1 MYQTEEESLLHSQVE
16 NELELREYAVS
27 IKKKIMDMLYKY
39 KYVEKYLT
47 DDIFQTQTMLLASLA
62 MNIAAA
68 TFTFVMGVWFGSQWL
83 VTVSLYFLVLS
94 SMRLLLLNRERKSK
108 RLETPEHKRLYD
120 LKSYRACGFLVLLMN
135 MIVGG
140 MIIGMIV
147 HNEGYDYPGLML
159 YLIGLFAIANFAN
172 AIYNVKKYW
181 HIYNPM
187 ISAAKRL
194 SFSTALVLVY
204 TLQTSALARF
214 GDNHERLRR
223 ILNSVSG
230 AVVELVLFTMA
241 LLMIIRANQE
251 MQKLKHLEENQGK

>member
-1 MYQTEEESLLHSQVE
+1 
-16 NELELREYAVS
+16 VS
-27 IKKKIMDMLYKY
+27 TKDRIKEFLYKY

-68 TFTFVMGVWFGSQWL
+68 TFKFVMGVWFGSKWL
-83 VTVSLYFLVLS
+83 VTVSIYFLTLS
-94 SMRLLLLNRERKSK
+94 AMRLLLLNRERKSK
-108 RLETPEHKRLYD
+108 KLETPEHKRLYD
-120 LKSYRACGFLVLLMN
+120 LKGYRACGYMVLFMN
-135 MIVGG
+135 MIVGR
-140 MIIGMIV
+140 MIV
-147 HNEGYDYPGLML
+147 QMLVDNEGYDYPGLML

-194 SFSTALVLVY
+194 SFSTALVLLY

-214 GDNHERLRR
+214 GNHHEQLRR
-223 ILNSVSG
+223 LLNSISG

-241 LLMIIRANQE
+241 ILMIVRSNQE
-251 MQKLKHLEENQGK
+251 MHKLKEG

>member
-1 MYQTEEESLLHSQVE
+1 MSTQD
-16 NELELREYAVS
+16 R
-27 IKKKIMDMLYKY
+27 IKEFLYKY
-39 KYVEKYLT
+39 KYVKKYLT

-68 TFTFVMGVWFGSQWL
+68 TFRFVMGVWFGSKWL
-83 VTVSLYFLVLS
+83 VTVSIYFLTLS
-94 SMRLLLLNRERKSK
+94 AMRLLLLNRERKSK
-108 RLETPEHKRLYD
+108 KLETPEHKRLYD
-120 LKSYRACGFLVLLMN
+120 LKSYRACGYMVLFMN
-135 MIVGG
+135 MIVGR
-140 MIIGMIV
+140 MIV
-147 HNEGYDYPGLML
+147 QMLVDNEGYDYPGLML

-194 SFSTALVLVY
+194 SFSTALVLLY

-214 GDNHERLRR
+214 GNNHEQLRR
-223 ILNSVSG
+223 LLNSISG

-241 LLMIIRANQE
+241 ILMIVRSNQE
-251 MQKLKHLEENQGK
+251 MHKLKEG

>member
-1 MYQTEEESLLHSQVE
+1 MSTKD
-16 NELELREYAVS
+16 R
-27 IKKKIMDMLYKY
+27 IKEFLYKY

-68 TFTFVMGVWFGSQWL
+68 TFKFVMGVWFGSKWL
-83 VTVSLYFLVLS
+83 VTVSIYFLTLS
-94 SMRLLLLNRERKSK
+94 AMRLLLLNRERKSK
-108 RLETPEHKRLYD
+108 KLETPEHKRLYD
-120 LKSYRACGFLVLLMN
+120 LKSYRACGYMVLFMN
-135 MIVGG
+135 MIVGR
-140 MIIGMIV
+140 MIV
-147 HNEGYDYPGLML
+147 QMLVDNEGYDYPGLML

-194 SFSTALVLVY
+194 SFSTALVLLY

-214 GDNHERLRR
+214 GNNHEQLRR
-223 ILNSVSG
+223 LLNSVSG
-230 AVVELVLFTMA
+230 AIVELVLFTMA

-251 MQKLKHLEENQGK
+251 MRNLKHLDPKG

>member
-1 MYQTEEESLLHSQVE
+1 MSTKD
-16 NELELREYAVS
+16 R
-27 IKKKIMDMLYKY
+27 IKEFLYKY
-39 KYVEKYLT
+39 KYVKKYLT

-68 TFTFVMGVWFGSQWL
+68 TFKFVMGVWFGSKWL
-83 VTVSLYFLVLS
+83 VTVSIYFLTLS
-94 SMRLLLLNRERKSK
+94 AMRLLLLNRERKSK
-108 RLETPEHKRLYD
+108 KLETPEHKRLYD
-120 LKSYRACGFLVLLMN
+120 LKSYRACGYMVLFMN
-135 MIVGG
+135 MIVGR
-140 MIIGMIV
+140 MIV
-147 HNEGYDYPGLML
+147 QMLVDNEGYDYPGLML

-194 SFSTALVLVY
+194 SFSTALVLLY

-214 GDNHERLRR
+214 GNNHEQLRR
-223 ILNSVSG
+223 LLNSISG

-241 LLMIIRANQE
+241 ILMIVRSNQE
-251 MQKLKHLEENQGK
+251 MHKLKEG

>member
-1 MYQTEEESLLHSQVE
+1 MSTKD
-16 NELELREYAVS
+16 R
-27 IKKKIMDMLYKY
+27 IKEFLYKY

-68 TFTFVMGVWFGSQWL
+68 TFKFVMGVWFGSKWL
-83 VTVSLYFLVLS
+83 VTVSIYFLTLS
-94 SMRLLLLNRERKSK
+94 AMRLLLLNRERKSK
-108 RLETPEHKRLYD
+108 KLETPEHKRLYD
-120 LKSYRACGFLVLLMN
+120 LKSYRACGYMVLFMN
-135 MIVGG
+135 MIVGR
-140 MIIGMIV
+140 MIV
-147 HNEGYDYPGLML
+147 QMLVDNEGYDYPGLML

-194 SFSTALVLVY
+194 SFSTALVLLY

-214 GDNHERLRR
+214 GNHHEQLRR
-223 ILNSVSG
+223 LLNSISG

-241 LLMIIRANQE
+241 ILMIVRSNQE
-251 MQKLKHLEENQGK
+251 MHKLKEG

>member
-1 MYQTEEESLLHSQVE
+1 MSTKD
-16 NELELREYAVS
+16 R
-27 IKKKIMDMLYKY
+27 IKEFLYKY

-68 TFTFVMGVWFGSQWL
+68 TFKFVMGVWFGSKWL
-83 VTVSLYFLVLS
+83 VTVSIYFLTLS
-94 SMRLLLLNRERKSK
+94 AMRLLLLNRERKSK
-108 RLETPEHKRLYD
+108 KLETLEHKRLYD
-120 LKSYRACGFLVLLMN
+120 LKGYRACGYMVLFMN
-135 MIVGG
+135 MIVGR
-140 MIIGMIV
+140 MIV
-147 HNEGYDYPGLML
+147 QMLVDNEGYDYPGLML

-194 SFSTALVLVY
+194 SFSTALVLLY

-214 GDNHERLRR
+214 GNNHEQLRR
-223 ILNSVSG
+223 LLNSISG
-230 AVVELVLFTMA
+230 AAVELVLFTMA
-241 LLMIIRANQE
+241 ILMIVRSNQE
-251 MQKLKHLEENQGK
+251 MHKLKEG

>member
-1 MYQTEEESLLHSQVE
+1 MSAKD
-16 NELELREYAVS
+16 R
-27 IKKKIMDMLYKY
+27 IKEFLYKY

-68 TFTFVMGVWFGSQWL
+68 TFKFVMGVWFGSKWL
-83 VTVSLYFLVLS
+83 VTVSIYFLTLS
-94 SMRLLLLNRERKSK
+94 AMRLLLLNRERKSK
-108 RLETPEHKRLYD
+108 KLETPEHKRLYD
-120 LKSYRACGFLVLLMN
+120 LKSYRACGYMVLFIN
-135 MIVGG
+135 MIVGR
-140 MIIGMIV
+140 MIV
-147 HNEGYDYPGLML
+147 QMLVDNEGYDYPGLML

-194 SFSTALVLVY
+194 SFSTALVLLY

-214 GDNHERLRR
+214 GNNHEQLRR
-223 ILNSVSG
+223 LLNSISG

-241 LLMIIRANQE
+241 ILMIVRSNQE
-251 MQKLKHLEENQGK
+251 MHKLKEG

>member
-1 MYQTEEESLLHSQVE
+1 MHSQTESEQEI
-16 NELELREYAVS
+16 REYAVP
-27 IKKKIMDMLYKY
+27 IKKKIMDTLYKY

-68 TFTFVMGVWFGSQWL
+68 TFKFVMGVWFGSQWL
-83 VTVSLYFLVLS
+83 VSVALYFLALS
-94 SMRLLLLNRERKSK
+94 AMRFMLLNRERKSK

-147 HNEGYDYPGLML
+147 HNEGYNYPGLML

-194 SFSTALVLVY
+194 SFSTALVLLY

-214 GDNHERLRR
+214 GNNHEQLRR

-230 AVVELVLFTMA
+230 AIVELVLFTMA

-251 MQKLKHLEENQGK
+251 MRKLKHLEENQGK

>member
-1 MYQTEEESLLHSQVE
+1 MSTKD
-16 NELELREYAVS
+16 R
-27 IKKKIMDMLYKY
+27 IKEFLYKY

-68 TFTFVMGVWFGSQWL
+68 TFKFVMGVWFGSKWL
-83 VTVSLYFLVLS
+83 VTVSIYFLTLS
-94 SMRLLLLNRERKSK
+94 AMRLLLLNRERKSK
-108 RLETPEHKRLYD
+108 KLETPEHKRLYD
-120 LKSYRACGFLVLLMN
+120 LKGYRACGYMVLFMN
-135 MIVGG
+135 MIVGR
-140 MIIGMIV
+140 MIV
-147 HNEGYDYPGLML
+147 QMLVDNDYPGLML

-194 SFSTALVLVY
+194 SFSTALVLLY

-214 GDNHERLRR
+214 GNNHEQLRR
-223 ILNSVSG
+223 LLNSISG

-241 LLMIIRANQE
+241 ILMIVRSNQE
-251 MQKLKHLEENQGK
+251 MHKLKEG

>member
-1 MYQTEEESLLHSQVE
+1 MST
-16 NELELREYAVS
+16 RDR
-27 IKKKIMDMLYKY
+27 IKEFLYKY

-68 TFTFVMGVWFGSQWL
+68 TFKFVMGVWFGSKWL
-83 VTVSLYFLVLS
+83 VTVSIYFLTLS
-94 SMRLLLLNRERKSK
+94 AMRLLLLNRERKSK
-108 RLETPEHKRLYD
+108 KLETPEHKRLYD
-120 LKSYRACGFLVLLMN
+120 LKSYRACGYMVLFMN
-135 MIVGG
+135 MIVGR
-140 MIIGMIV
+140 MIV
-147 HNEGYDYPGLML
+147 QMLVDNEGYDYPGLML

-194 SFSTALVLVY
+194 SFSTALVLLY

-214 GDNHERLRR
+214 GNHHEQLRR
-223 ILNSVSG
+223 LLNSISG

-241 LLMIIRANQE
+241 ILMIVRSNQE
-251 MQKLKHLEENQGK
+251 MHKLKEG

>member
-1 MYQTEEESLLHSQVE
+1 MSAKD
-16 NELELREYAVS
+16 R
-27 IKKKIMDMLYKY
+27 IKEFLYKY

-68 TFTFVMGVWFGSQWL
+68 TFKFVMGVWFGSKWL
-83 VTVSLYFLVLS
+83 VTVSIYFLTLS
-94 SMRLLLLNRERKSK
+94 AMRLLLLNRERKSK
-108 RLETPEHKRLYD
+108 KLETPEHKRLYD
-120 LKSYRACGFLVLLMN
+120 LKSYRACGYMVLFMN
-135 MIVGG
+135 MIVGR
-140 MIIGMIV
+140 MIV
-147 HNEGYDYPGLML
+147 QMLVDNEGYDYPGVML

-194 SFSTALVLVY
+194 SFSTALVLLY

-214 GDNHERLRR
+214 GNNHEQLRR
-223 ILNSVSG
+223 LLNSISG

-241 LLMIIRANQE
+241 ILMIVRSNQE
-251 MQKLKHLEENQGK
+251 MRKLKEG

>member
-1 MYQTEEESLLHSQVE
+1 MSTQD
-16 NELELREYAVS
+16 R
-27 IKKKIMDMLYKY
+27 IKEFLYKY

-68 TFTFVMGVWFGSQWL
+68 TFKFVMGVWFGSEWL
-83 VTVSLYFLVLS
+83 VTVSIYFLTLS
-94 SMRLLLLNRERKSK
+94 AMRLLLLNRERKSK
-108 RLETPEHKRLYD
+108 KLETPEHKRLYD
-120 LKSYRACGFLVLLMN
+120 LKSYRACGYMVLFMN
-135 MIVGG
+135 MIVGR
-140 MIIGMIV
+140 MIV
-147 HNEGYDYPGLML
+147 QMLVDNEGYDYPGLML

-194 SFSTALVLVY
+194 SFSTALVLLY

-214 GDNHERLRR
+214 GNNHEHLRR
-223 ILNSVSG
+223 LLNSISG

-241 LLMIIRANQE
+241 ILMIVRSNQE
-251 MQKLKHLEENQGK
+251 MHKLKEG

>member
-1 MYQTEEESLLHSQVE
+1 MSTKD
-16 NELELREYAVS
+16 R
-27 IKKKIMDMLYKY
+27 IKEFLYKY

-68 TFTFVMGVWFGSQWL
+68 TFKFVMGVWFGSKWL
-83 VTVSLYFLVLS
+83 VTVSIYFLTLS
-94 SMRLLLLNRERKSK
+94 AMRLLLLNRERKSK
-108 RLETPEHKRLYD
+108 KLETPEHKRLYD
-120 LKSYRACGFLVLLMN
+120 LKSYSACGYMVLFMN
-135 MIVGG
+135 MIVGR
-140 MIIGMIV
+140 MIV
-147 HNEGYDYPGLML
+147 QMLVDNEGYDYPGLML

-194 SFSTALVLVY
+194 SFSTALVLLY

-214 GDNHERLRR
+214 GNNHEQLRR
-223 ILNSVSG
+223 LLNSISG

-241 LLMIIRANQE
+241 ILMIVRSNQE
-251 MQKLKHLEENQGK
+251 MHKLKEG

>member
-1 MYQTEEESLLHSQVE
+1 MSTKD
-16 NELELREYAVS
+16 R
-27 IKKKIMDMLYKY
+27 IKEFLYKY

-68 TFTFVMGVWFGSQWL
+68 TFKFMMGVWFGSKWL
-83 VTVSLYFLVLS
+83 VTVSIYFLTLS
-94 SMRLLLLNRERKSK
+94 AMRLLLLNRERKSK
-108 RLETPEHKRLYD
+108 KLETPEHKRLYD
-120 LKSYRACGFLVLLMN
+120 LKGYRACGYMVLFMN
-135 MIVGG
+135 MIVGR
-140 MIIGMIV
+140 MIV
-147 HNEGYDYPGLML
+147 QMLVDNEGYDYPGLML

-194 SFSTALVLVY
+194 SFSTALVLLY

-214 GDNHERLRR
+214 GNNHEQLRR
-223 ILNSVSG
+223 LLNSISG

-241 LLMIIRANQE
+241 ILMIVRSNQE
-251 MQKLKHLEENQGK
+251 MHKLKEG

>member
-1 MYQTEEESLLHSQVE
+1 MSTKD
-16 NELELREYAVS
+16 R
-27 IKKKIMDMLYKY
+27 IKEFLYKY

-68 TFTFVMGVWFGSQWL
+68 TFKFVMGVWFGSKWL
-83 VTVSLYFLVLS
+83 VTVSIYFLTLS
-94 SMRLLLLNRERKSK
+94 AMRLLLLNRERKSK
-108 RLETPEHKRLYD
+108 KLETPEHKRLYD
-120 LKSYRACGFLVLLMN
+120 LKGYRACGYMVLFMN
-135 MIVGG
+135 MIVGR
-140 MIIGMIV
+140 MSVQMLV
-147 HNEGYDYPGLML
+147 DNEGYDYPGLML

-194 SFSTALVLVY
+194 SFSTALVLLY

-214 GDNHERLRR
+214 GNNHEQLRR
-223 ILNSVSG
+223 LLNSISG

-241 LLMIIRANQE
+241 ILMIVRSNQE
-251 MQKLKHLEENQGK
+251 MHKLKEG

>member
-1 MYQTEEESLLHSQVE
+1 MSTKD
-16 NELELREYAVS
+16 R
-27 IKKKIMDMLYKY
+27 IKEFLYKY

-68 TFTFVMGVWFGSQWL
+68 TFKFVMGVWFGSKWL
-83 VTVSLYFLVLS
+83 VTVSIYFLTLS
-94 SMRLLLLNRERKSK
+94 AMRLLLLNRDRKSK
-108 RLETPEHKRLYD
+108 KLETPEHKRLYD
-120 LKSYRACGFLVLLMN
+120 LKGYRVCGYMVLFMN
-135 MIVGG
+135 MIVGR
-140 MIIGMIV
+140 MIV
-147 HNEGYDYPGLML
+147 QMLVDNEGYDYPGLML

-194 SFSTALVLVY
+194 SFSTALVLLY

-214 GDNHERLRR
+214 GNNHEQLRR
-223 ILNSVSG
+223 LLNSISG

-241 LLMIIRANQE
+241 ILMIVRSNQE
-251 MQKLKHLEENQGK
+251 MHKLKEG

>member
-1 MYQTEEESLLHSQVE
+1 MST
-16 NELELREYAVS
+16 RDR
-27 IKKKIMDMLYKY
+27 IKEFLYKY

-68 TFTFVMGVWFGSQWL
+68 TFKFVMGVWFGSKWL
-83 VTVSLYFLVLS
+83 VTVSIYFLTLS
-94 SMRLLLLNRERKSK
+94 AMRLLLLNRERKSK
-108 RLETPEHKRLYD
+108 KLETPEHKRLYD
-120 LKSYRACGFLVLLMN
+120 LKSYRACGYMVLFMN
-135 MIVGG
+135 MIVGR
-140 MIIGMIV
+140 MIV
-147 HNEGYDYPGLML
+147 QMLVDNEGYDYPGLML

-194 SFSTALVLVY
+194 SFSTALVLLY

-214 GDNHERLRR
+214 GNNHEQLRR
-223 ILNSVSG
+223 LLNSISG

-241 LLMIIRANQE
+241 ILMIMRSNQE
-251 MQKLKHLEENQGK
+251 MHKLKEG

>member
-1 MYQTEEESLLHSQVE
+1 MSAKD
-16 NELELREYAVS
+16 R
-27 IKKKIMDMLYKY
+27 IKEFLYKY

-68 TFTFVMGVWFGSQWL
+68 TFKFVMGVWFGSKWL
-83 VTVSLYFLVLS
+83 VTVSIYFLTLS
-94 SMRLLLLNRERKSK
+94 AMRLLLLNRERKSK
-108 RLETPEHKRLYD
+108 KLETPEHKRLYD
-120 LKSYRACGFLVLLMN
+120 LKGYRACGYMVLFMN
-135 MIVGG
+135 MIVGR
-140 MIIGMIV
+140 MIV
-147 HNEGYDYPGLML
+147 QMLVDNEGYDYPGLML

-194 SFSTALVLVY
+194 SFSTALVLLY

-214 GDNHERLRR
+214 G
-223 ILNSVSG
+223 IMNSCDG
-230 AVVELVLFTMA
+230 C
-241 LLMIIRANQE
+241 
-251 MQKLKHLEENQGK
+251 

>member
-1 MYQTEEESLLHSQVE
+1 M
-16 NELELREYAVS
+16 EYVVS
-27 IKKKIMDMLYKY
+27 TKDRIKEFLYKY

-68 TFTFVMGVWFGSQWL
+68 TFKFVMGVWFGSKWL
-83 VTVSLYFLVLS
+83 VTVSIYFLTLS
-94 SMRLLLLNRERKSK
+94 AMRLLLLNRERKSK
-108 RLETPEHKRLYD
+108 KLETPEHKRLYD
-120 LKSYRACGFLVLLMN
+120 LKSYRACGYMVLFMN
-135 MIVGG
+135 MIVGR
-140 MIIGMIV
+140 MIV
-147 HNEGYDYPGLML
+147 QMLVDNEGYDYPGLML

-194 SFSTALVLVY
+194 SFSTALVLLY

-214 GDNHERLRR
+214 GNNHEQLRR
-223 ILNSVSG
+223 LLNSISG

-241 LLMIIRANQE
+241 ILMIVRSNQE
-251 MQKLKHLEENQGK
+251 MHKLKEG

>member
-1 MYQTEEESLLHSQVE
+1 MSAKD
-16 NELELREYAVS
+16 R
-27 IKKKIMDMLYKY
+27 IKEFLYKY

-68 TFTFVMGVWFGSQWL
+68 TFKFVMGVWFGSKWL
-83 VTVSLYFLVLS
+83 VTVSIYFLTLS
-94 SMRLLLLNRERKSK
+94 AMRLLLLNRERKSK
-108 RLETPEHKRLYD
+108 KLETPEHKRLYD
-120 LKSYRACGFLVLLMN
+120 LKSYRACGYMVLFMN
-135 MIVGG
+135 MIVGR
-140 MIIGMIV
+140 MIV
-147 HNEGYDYPGLML
+147 QMLVDNEGYDYPGLML

-194 SFSTALVLVY
+194 SFSTALVLLY

-214 GDNHERLRR
+214 GNNHEQLRR
-223 ILNSVSG
+223 LLNSISG

-241 LLMIIRANQE
+241 ILMIVRSNQE
-251 MQKLKHLEENQGK
+251 MHKLKEG

>member
-1 MYQTEEESLLHSQVE
+1 MSTKD
-16 NELELREYAVS
+16 R
-27 IKKKIMDMLYKY
+27 IKKFLYKY

-68 TFTFVMGVWFGSQWL
+68 TFKFVMGVWFGSKWL
-83 VTVSLYFLVLS
+83 VTVSIYFLTLS
-94 SMRLLLLNRERKSK
+94 AMRLLLLNRERKSK
-108 RLETPEHKRLYD
+108 KLETPEHKRLYD
-120 LKSYRACGFLVLLMN
+120 LKSYRACGYMVLFMN
-135 MIVGG
+135 MIVGR
-140 MIIGMIV
+140 MIV
-147 HNEGYDYPGLML
+147 QMLVDNEGYDYPGLML

-194 SFSTALVLVY
+194 SFSTALVLLY

-214 GDNHERLRR
+214 GNNHEQLRR
-223 ILNSVSG
+223 LLNSISG

-241 LLMIIRANQE
+241 ILMIVRSNQE
-251 MQKLKHLEENQGK
+251 MHKLKEG

>member
-1 MYQTEEESLLHSQVE
+1 MSAKD
-16 NELELREYAVS
+16 R
-27 IKKKIMDMLYKY
+27 IKEFLYKY

-68 TFTFVMGVWFGSQWL
+68 TFKFVMGVWFGSKWL
-83 VTVSLYFLVLS
+83 VTVSIYFLTLS
-94 SMRLLLLNRERKSK
+94 AMRLLLLNRERKSK
-108 RLETPEHKRLYD
+108 KLETPEHKRLYD
-120 LKSYRACGFLVLLMN
+120 LKGYRVCGYMVLFMN
-135 MIVGG
+135 MIVGR
-140 MIIGMIV
+140 MIV
-147 HNEGYDYPGLML
+147 QMLVDNEGYDYPGVML

-172 AIYNVKKYW
+172 AIYNVRKYW

-194 SFSTALVLVY
+194 SFSTAMVLLY

-214 GDNHERLRR
+214 GDNHEQLRR
-223 ILNSVSG
+223 LLNSVSG

-241 LLMIIRANQE
+241 LLMIIRSNQE
-251 MQKLKHLEENQGK
+251 MRKLKHLEENQGE

>member
-1 MYQTEEESLLHSQVE
+1 MSAKD
-16 NELELREYAVS
+16 R
-27 IKKKIMDMLYKY
+27 IKEFLYKY

-68 TFTFVMGVWFGSQWL
+68 TFRYVMGVWFGSKWL
-83 VTVSLYFLVLS
+83 VTVSIYFLTLS
-94 SMRLLLLNRERKSK
+94 AMRLLHLNRERKSK
-108 RLETPEHKRLYD
+108 KLETPEHKRLYD
-120 LKSYRACGFLVLLMN
+120 LKSYRACGYMVLFMN
-135 MIVGG
+135 MIVGR
-140 MIIGMIV
+140 MIV
-147 HNEGYDYPGLML
+147 QMLVDNEGYDYPGLML

-194 SFSTALVLVY
+194 SFSTALVLLY

-214 GDNHERLRR
+214 GNNHEQLRR
-223 ILNSVSG
+223 LLNSISG

-241 LLMIIRANQE
+241 ILMIVRSNQE
-251 MQKLKHLEENQGK
+251 MHKLKEG

>member
-1 MYQTEEESLLHSQVE
+1 
-16 NELELREYAVS
+16 VS
-27 IKKKIMDMLYKY
+27 TKDRIKEFLYKY

-68 TFTFVMGVWFGSQWL
+68 TFKFVMGVWFGSKWL
-83 VTVSLYFLVLS
+83 VTVSIYFLTLS
-94 SMRLLLLNRERKSK
+94 AMRLLLLNRERKSK
-108 RLETPEHKRLYD
+108 KLETPEHKRLYD
-120 LKSYRACGFLVLLMN
+120 LKSYRACGYMVLFMN
-135 MIVGG
+135 MIVGR
-140 MIIGMIV
+140 MIV
-147 HNEGYDYPGLML
+147 QMLVDNEGYDYPGLML

-194 SFSTALVLVY
+194 SFSTALVLLY

-214 GDNHERLRR
+214 GNNHEQLRR
-223 ILNSVSG
+223 LLNSISG

-241 LLMIIRANQE
+241 ILMIVRSNQE
-251 MQKLKHLEENQGK
+251 MHKLKEG

>member
-1 MYQTEEESLLHSQVE
+1 MSTKD
-16 NELELREYAVS
+16 R
-27 IKKKIMDMLYKY
+27 IKDFLYKY

-68 TFTFVMGVWFGSQWL
+68 TFKFVMGVWFGSKWL
-83 VTVSLYFLVLS
+83 VTVSIYFLTLS
-94 SMRLLLLNRERKSK
+94 AMRLLLLNRERKSK
-108 RLETPEHKRLYD
+108 KLETPEHKRLYD
-120 LKSYRACGFLVLLMN
+120 LKGYRACGYMVLFMN
-135 MIVGG
+135 MIVGR
-140 MIIGMIV
+140 MIV
-147 HNEGYDYPGLML
+147 QMLVDNEGYDYPGLML

-194 SFSTALVLVY
+194 SFSTALVLLY

-214 GDNHERLRR
+214 GNNHEQLRR
-223 ILNSVSG
+223 LLNSISG

-241 LLMIIRANQE
+241 ILMIVRSNQE
-251 MQKLKHLEENQGK
+251 MHKLKEG

>member
-1 MYQTEEESLLHSQVE
+1 MQREAEEVIRD
-16 NELELREYAVS
+16 REYAVS
-27 IKKKIMDMLYKY
+27 IKEKIMETLYKY

-68 TFTFVMGVWFGSQWL
+68 TFKFAMGMWFGSKWL
-83 VTVSLYFLVLS
+83 ITVSFYFMALS
-94 SMRLLLLNRERKSK
+94 AMRLLLLNRERKSK
-108 RLETPEHKRLYD
+108 SLETPDHKRLYD
-120 LKSYRACGFLVLLMN
+120 LKSYRTCGFLVLLMN
-135 MIVGG
+135 MFVGG
-140 MIIGMIV
+140 MIVQMIV
-147 HNEGYDYPGLML
+147 DNEGYDYPGIML

-194 SFSTALVLVY
+194 SFSTALVLLY

-214 GDNHERLRR
+214 GNNHEQLRR
-223 ILNSVSG
+223 LLNSVSG
-230 AVVELVLFTMA
+230 AIVELVLFTMA

-251 MQKLKHLEENQGK
+251 MRNLKHLDPKG

>member
-1 MYQTEEESLLHSQVE
+1 MSTKD
-16 NELELREYAVS
+16 R
-27 IKKKIMDMLYKY
+27 IKEFLYKY

-68 TFTFVMGVWFGSQWL
+68 TFKFVMGVWFGSKWL
-83 VTVSLYFLVLS
+83 VTVSIYFLTLS
-94 SMRLLLLNRERKSK
+94 AMRLLLLNRERKSK
-108 RLETPEHKRLYD
+108 KLETPEHKRLYD
-120 LKSYRACGFLVLLMN
+120 LKSYRACGYMVLFMN
-135 MIVGG
+135 MIVGR
-140 MIIGMIV
+140 MIV
-147 HNEGYDYPGLML
+147 QMLVDNEGYDYPGLML

-194 SFSTALVLVY
+194 SFSTALVLLY

-214 GDNHERLRR
+214 GNNHEQLRR
-223 ILNSVSG
+223 LLNSISG

-241 LLMIIRANQE
+241 ILMIVRSNQE
-251 MQKLKHLEENQGK
+251 MRKLKEG

>member
-1 MYQTEEESLLHSQVE
+1 MSTLD
-16 NELELREYAVS
+16 R
-27 IKKKIMDMLYKY
+27 IKEFLYKY

-68 TFTFVMGVWFGSQWL
+68 TFKFVMGVWFGSKWL
-83 VTVSLYFLVLS
+83 VTVSIYFLTLS
-94 SMRLLLLNRERKSK
+94 AMRLLLLNRERKSK
-108 RLETPEHKRLYD
+108 KLETPEHKRLYD
-120 LKSYRACGFLVLLMN
+120 LKGYRACGYMVLFMN
-135 MIVGG
+135 MIVGR
-140 MIIGMIV
+140 MIV
-147 HNEGYDYPGLML
+147 QMLVDNEGYDYPGLML

-194 SFSTALVLVY
+194 SFSTALVLLY

-214 GDNHERLRR
+214 GNNHEQLRR
-223 ILNSVSG
+223 LLNSISG

-241 LLMIIRANQE
+241 ILMIVRSNQE
-251 MQKLKHLEENQGK
+251 MHKLKEG

>member
-1 MYQTEEESLLHSQVE
+1 MSTKD
-16 NELELREYAVS
+16 R
-27 IKKKIMDMLYKY
+27 IKEFLYKY

-68 TFTFVMGVWFGSQWL
+68 TFKFVMGVWFGSKWL
-83 VTVSLYFLVLS
+83 VTVSIYFLTLS
-94 SMRLLLLNRERKSK
+94 AMRLLLLNRERKSK
-108 RLETPEHKRLYD
+108 KLETPEHKRLYD
-120 LKSYRACGFLVLLMN
+120 LKSYRACGYMVLFMN
-135 MIVGG
+135 MIVGR
-140 MIIGMIV
+140 MIV
-147 HNEGYDYPGLML
+147 QMLVDNEGYDYPGVML

-172 AIYNVKKYW
+172 AIYNVRKYW

-194 SFSTALVLVY
+194 SFSTAMVLLY

-214 GDNHERLRR
+214 GDNHEQLRR
-223 ILNSVSG
+223 LLNSVSG

-241 LLMIIRANQE
+241 LLMIIRSNQE
-251 MQKLKHLEENQGK
+251 MRKLKHLEENQGE

>member
-1 MYQTEEESLLHSQVE
+1 MSTKD
-16 NELELREYAVS
+16 R
-27 IKKKIMDMLYKY
+27 IKEFLYKY

-68 TFTFVMGVWFGSQWL
+68 TFKFVMGVRFGSKWL
-83 VTVSLYFLVLS
+83 VTVSIYFLTLS
-94 SMRLLLLNRERKSK
+94 AMRLLLLNRERKSK
-108 RLETPEHKRLYD
+108 KLETPEHKRLYD
-120 LKSYRACGFLVLLMN
+120 LKSYRACGYMVLFMN
-135 MIVGG
+135 MIVGR
-140 MIIGMIV
+140 MIV
-147 HNEGYDYPGLML
+147 QMLVDNEGYDYPGLML

-194 SFSTALVLVY
+194 SFSTALVLLY

-214 GDNHERLRR
+214 GNHHEQLRR
-223 ILNSVSG
+223 LLNSISG

-241 LLMIIRANQE
+241 ILMIVRSNQE
-251 MQKLKHLEENQGK
+251 MHKLKEG

>member
-1 MYQTEEESLLHSQVE
+1 MSTLD
-16 NELELREYAVS
+16 R
-27 IKKKIMDMLYKY
+27 IKEFLYKY

-68 TFTFVMGVWFGSQWL
+68 TFKFVMGVWFGSKWL
-83 VTVSLYFLVLS
+83 VTVSIYFLTLS
-94 SMRLLLLNRERKSK
+94 AMRLLLLNRERKSK
-108 RLETPEHKRLYD
+108 KLETPEHKRLYD
-120 LKSYRACGFLVLLMN
+120 LKSYRACGYMVLFMN
-135 MIVGG
+135 MIVGR
-140 MIIGMIV
+140 MIV
-147 HNEGYDYPGLML
+147 QMLVDNEGYDYPGLML

-194 SFSTALVLVY
+194 SFSTALVLLY

-214 GDNHERLRR
+214 GNNHEQLRR
-223 ILNSVSG
+223 LLNSISG
-230 AVVELVLFTMA
+230 AAVELVLFTMA
-241 LLMIIRANQE
+241 ILMIVRSNQE
-251 MQKLKHLEENQGK
+251 MHKLKEG

>member
-1 MYQTEEESLLHSQVE
+1 MSTQD
-16 NELELREYAVS
+16 R
-27 IKKKIMDMLYKY
+27 IKEFLYKY

-68 TFTFVMGVWFGSQWL
+68 TFKFVMGVWFGSKWL
-83 VTVSLYFLVLS
+83 VTVSIYFLTLS
-94 SMRLLLLNRERKSK
+94 AMRLLLLNRERKSK
-108 RLETPEHKRLYD
+108 KLETPEHKRLYD
-120 LKSYRACGFLVLLMN
+120 LKSYRACGYMVLFMN
-135 MIVGG
+135 MIVGR
-140 MIIGMIV
+140 MIV
-147 HNEGYDYPGLML
+147 QMLVDNEGYDYPGLML
-159 YLIGLFAIANFAN
+159 YLIVLFAIANFAN

-194 SFSTALVLVY
+194 SFSTALVLLY

-214 GDNHERLRR
+214 GNNHEQLRR
-223 ILNSVSG
+223 LLNSISG

-241 LLMIIRANQE
+241 ILMIVRSNQE
-251 MQKLKHLEENQGK
+251 MHKLKEG

>member
-1 MYQTEEESLLHSQVE
+1 MSTKD
-16 NELELREYAVS
+16 R
-27 IKKKIMDMLYKY
+27 IKEFLYKY

-68 TFTFVMGVWFGSQWL
+68 TFKFVMGVWFGSKWL
-83 VTVSLYFLVLS
+83 VTVSIYFLTLS
-94 SMRLLLLNRERKSK
+94 AMRLLLLNRERKSK
-108 RLETPEHKRLYD
+108 KLETPEHKRLYD
-120 LKSYRACGFLVLLMN
+120 LKSYRACGYMVLFMN
-135 MIVGG
+135 MIVGR
-140 MIIGMIV
+140 MIV
-147 HNEGYDYPGLML
+147 QMLVDNEGYDYPGLML

-194 SFSTALVLVY
+194 SFSTALVLLY

-214 GDNHERLRR
+214 GNSHEQLRR
-223 ILNSVSG
+223 LLNSISG

-241 LLMIIRANQE
+241 ILMIVRSNQE
-251 MQKLKHLEENQGK
+251 MHKLKEG

>member
-1 MYQTEEESLLHSQVE
+1 MSTKD
-16 NELELREYAVS
+16 R
-27 IKKKIMDMLYKY
+27 IKEFLYKY

-68 TFTFVMGVWFGSQWL
+68 TFKFVMGVWFGSKWL
-83 VTVSLYFLVLS
+83 VTVSIYLLTLS
-94 SMRLLLLNRERKSK
+94 AMRLLLLNRERKSK
-108 RLETPEHKRLYD
+108 KLETPEHKRLYD
-120 LKSYRACGFLVLLMN
+120 LKGYRACGYMVLFMN
-135 MIVGG
+135 MIVGR
-140 MIIGMIV
+140 MIV
-147 HNEGYDYPGLML
+147 QMLVDNEGYDYPGLML

-194 SFSTALVLVY
+194 SFSTALVLLY

-214 GDNHERLRR
+214 GNNHEQLRR
-223 ILNSVSG
+223 LLNSISG

-241 LLMIIRANQE
+241 ILMIVRSNQE
-251 MQKLKHLEENQGK
+251 MHKLKEG